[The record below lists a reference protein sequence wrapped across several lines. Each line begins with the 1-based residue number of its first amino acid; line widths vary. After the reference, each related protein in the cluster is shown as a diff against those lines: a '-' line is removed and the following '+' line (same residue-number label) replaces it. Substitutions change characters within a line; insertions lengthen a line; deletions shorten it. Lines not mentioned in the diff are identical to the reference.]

1 MNGFEDL
8 LDKIFA
14 ISFWDISKLAV
25 LVFLLIY
32 IIFSIVVIRQI
43 NLMSQALNGTLNL
56 PLKIFAWL
64 HFGLAVFVFLLSL
77 LML

>member
-8 LDKIFA
+8 LDTIFA
-14 ISFWDISKLAV
+14 VSFWDISKLTV

>member
-1 MNGFEDL
+1 MNGFERL

-43 NLMSQALNGTLNL
+43 NLMSKALNGTLNL